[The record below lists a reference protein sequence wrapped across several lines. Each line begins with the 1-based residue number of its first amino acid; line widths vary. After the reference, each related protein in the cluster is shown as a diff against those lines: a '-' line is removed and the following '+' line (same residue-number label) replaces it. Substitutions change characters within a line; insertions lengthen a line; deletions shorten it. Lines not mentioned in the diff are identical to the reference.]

1 MKSLINEFEIT
12 EKHYKTLIKQ
22 GLDNLPYETG
32 GFLGGKNGQIQAILP
47 TFNKDWD
54 ENKDVYALANEDIYR
69 AHAFFEKHGLT
80 YYAVYH
86 THPNGIPYP
95 SEADIATGQ
104 QYHFIL
110 SYKDDKFVA
119 FNCFRIDNKEPIQL
133 PLIVIPDKGF
143 ESKELKKKINL
154 NTKKTKQKI
163 ISEED
168 DLNQRLHNILDDKP
182 NMYKKMKP
190 KDGEL
195 NSDFSTFA

>member
-32 GFLGGKNGQIQAILP
+32 GFLGGKKGQIQAILP

-54 ENKDVYALANEDIYR
+54 QNKDVYALANEDIQR
-69 AHAFFEKHGLT
+69 AHAFFKKHGLI

-110 SYKDDKFVA
+110 SYKDDKFEA
-119 FNCFRIDNKEPIQL
+119 FNCFRIDNRVPTQL
-133 PLIVIPDKGF
+133 PLRVIPDKGF
-143 ESKELKKKINL
+143 DSKELKKKVPL
-154 NTKKTKQKI
+154 NNKETKQDV
-163 ISEED
+163 ISDED
-168 DLNQRLHNILDDKP
+168 DLNQRMHNILDDKQ
-182 NMYKKMKP
+182 NKYEKRAP